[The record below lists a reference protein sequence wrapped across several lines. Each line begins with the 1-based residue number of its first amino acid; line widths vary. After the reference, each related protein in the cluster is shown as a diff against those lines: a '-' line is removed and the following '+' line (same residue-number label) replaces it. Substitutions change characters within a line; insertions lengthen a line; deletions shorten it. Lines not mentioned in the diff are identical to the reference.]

1 MKKHDVQTI
10 ITALGGRAQLQALLG
25 VGASAVSNY
34 LARDELPQRAVGPV
48 YEALRARGFSV
59 DPTCLEII
67 SQSVPPAGP
76 APHINPHL
84 AKQNLAEQNLMGGPQ
99 IGGGAAANVLS
110 DTRRSTGRHPGMD
123 RLGGIQ
129 RT

>member
-48 YEALRARGFSV
+48 CEALRARGFSV

-67 SQSVPPAGP
+67 GQSVPSAGA
-76 APHINPHL
+76 APHIAPHL
-84 AKQNLAEQNLMGGPQ
+84 AEQNLAEQNL
-99 IGGGAAANVLS
+99 AEVHA
-110 DTRRSTGRHPGMD
+110 
-123 RLGGIQ
+123 
-129 RT
+129 